1 MLKGRGD
8 VLKVKSN
15 IGASSSSTMVGTS
28 DTALLEPPGE
38 KAKKK
43 LSFREPEIIGYYM
56 QMKQGVA
63 NRLSKRIKSPRN
75 GSAANK
81 TTSTVGP
88 QAKSCIFKNCASE
101 DNDVNTNNIGGST
114 EDLNLEV

>member
-1 MLKGRGD
+1 MLKGRGNGGD
-8 VLKVKSN
+8 VLKSN
-15 IGASSSSTMVGTS
+15 TGNCSSSTMVGTS
-28 DTALLEPPGE
+28 DTALLEPTE

-43 LSFREPEIIGYYM
+43 FSFRAPEIIGYYM

-75 GSAANK
+75 GSKVAAAAAATN
-81 TTSTVGP
+81 SP
-88 QAKSCIFKNCASE
+88 SAKGCIFKNCASE
-101 DNDVNTNNIGGST
+101 DNEMNAFGGST